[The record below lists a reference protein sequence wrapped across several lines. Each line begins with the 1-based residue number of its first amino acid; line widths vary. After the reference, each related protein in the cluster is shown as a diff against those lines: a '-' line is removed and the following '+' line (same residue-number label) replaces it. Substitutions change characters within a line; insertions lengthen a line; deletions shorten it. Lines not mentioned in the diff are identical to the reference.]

1 MSRSGTIIVIA
12 VAAKTD
18 VAATVVADMILLLL
32 AFVVFLL
39 LPLISHGGYERDMR
53 AVRISSVLSLRVE

>member
-39 LPLISHGGYERDMR
+39 PLISHGGYERDIR
-53 AVRISSVLSLRVE
+53 AVRISFVVSLRGE